1 MSYWIRFGRCN
12 GNAGLIPLFILL
24 AGLCPWILRGAEI
37 AKWSFPDQGATR
49 QAVLSTTNVSPYASV
64 GPIQVGTGYTQ
75 LVQIVNGTNYTYVD
89 SAQNGGWACGV
100 SGTPVNTPD
109 IFFMVGD
116 WNDGVTG
123 GNILASNTSFTV
135 DPTGVGPAG
144 AGCLYVSTPPKAMND
159 IGEAVSNKLGITF
172 TVEAV
177 LGDWVVTNFSFYSTR
192 DNSEWDRSWVKW
204 HLQVDMGDGFMTVF
218 SSADSAIPL
227 SEIWGLQSTTQLV
240 VAIPRKKTVT
250 FRLVGTSPG
259 GADYG
264 REVALDDLRLQGV
277 FTLERPK
284 GTIVQIR

>member
-1 MSYWIRFGRCN
+1 MSHWIQYGRCN
-12 GNAGLIPLFILL
+12 WSVGRTPLFIMLI
-24 AGLCPWILRGAEI
+24 ALCPGAVRGTEI
-37 AKWSFPDQGATR
+37 ATWSFPDQGATS
-49 QAVLSTTNVSPYASV
+49 QAVLSTTNVSPYATI
-64 GPIQVGTGYTQ
+64 GAIQVGTGYTQ

-135 DPTGVGPAG
+135 DPTGGGPAG

-192 DNSEWDRSWVKW
+192 DNAEWDRSWVQW
-204 HLQVDMGDGFMTVF
+204 HLQVDMGSGFTNVF
-218 SSADSAIPL
+218 SSTNNVIPT
-227 SEIWGLQSTTQLV
+227 SESWGLQSATQLV

-277 FTLERPK
+277 FTLARPK
-284 GTIVQIR
+284 GTILQIR